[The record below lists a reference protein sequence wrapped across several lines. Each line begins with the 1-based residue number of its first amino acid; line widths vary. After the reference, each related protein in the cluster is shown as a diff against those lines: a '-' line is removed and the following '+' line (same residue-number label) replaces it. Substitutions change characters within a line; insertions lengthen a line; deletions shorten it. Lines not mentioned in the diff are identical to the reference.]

1 MELPQAPMPDKR
13 CRRSHRWRTW
23 AGNSQPI
30 TDDTEKHM
38 TLNYND
44 LMTSSVAD
52 LRLGYGDTETMLYA
66 QSIGF
71 GRDPLNQKELPY
83 VYEQGRPLRTVPSMA
98 SVLVPDMFPPDL
110 GWNFT
115 QVLHAEQRLQLHR
128 PLPAAADLL
137 VKKRIV
143 DVFDRGPK
151 HGAML
156 LFEADGRLA
165 KDDTAVFSLGMTV
178 IARGDG
184 GFGGPSGSGP
194 APHRAPRRDP
204 DLSCD
209 SSTRVDQAL
218 LFRLNGDRNP
228 LHADPQTAD
237 AAGFSVPILHGLCT
251 YGIACRA
258 ILQTICDYDQ
268 TLIVGFDARFSAP
281 VMPGDTVRTDM
292 WQDGNIVSF
301 QCTAVER
308 GSIVMRNGKCTLA
321 T

>member
-1 MELPQAPMPDKR
+1 MP
-13 CRRSHRWRTW
+13 
-23 AGNSQPI
+23 
-30 TDDTEKHM
+30 
-38 TLNYND
+38 LNYDQLMATSIVD
-44 LMTSSVAD
+44 LQLNYKDREA
-52 LRLGYGDTETMLYA
+52 MLYA

-71 GRDPLNQKELPY
+71 GRDPVSQKELPY

-110 GWNFT
+110 GWNFE

-137 VKKRIV
+137 VNKRIV

-151 HGAML
+151 RGAMI
-156 LFEADGRLA
+156 LFEAEGRLA
-165 KDDTAVFSLGMTV
+165 KDDTAIFTLGITV

-184 GFGGPSGSGP
+184 GFGGASGSGP

-204 DLSCD
+204 DLSCVSD
-209 SSTRVDQAL
+209 TRVDQAL

-228 LHADPQTAD
+228 LHADPDTAT
-237 AAGFSVPILHGLCT
+237 AAGFPVPILHGLCT

-258 ILQTICDYDQ
+258 ILQTICDYDH
-268 TLIVGFDARFSAP
+268 TLIEGFDARFSEP
-281 VMPGDTVRTDM
+281 VIPGDTIRTDM

-301 QCTAVER
+301 RCTAVER
-308 GSIVMRNGKCTLA
+308 DIIVMRNGKCTLA